1 MRACIR
7 TLERYS
13 CQAKPRDKII
23 HGSKILTKR
32 QRTFLALP
40 SDMIQNHTA
49 PRTALRILSLLAVL
63 ASLFL
68 TASGM
73 ASGQAAHPD
82 NSSSQIDKPYVL
94 LISIDGYRYDYSEK
108 FGAANL
114 IEFARQGVRA
124 KALIPEYPTL
134 TFPNHYSIATGLY
147 PEHHG
152 IVENSFWDP
161 ALQAGFKFT
170 NPADAGDGRWWGG
183 TPLWVLAEQQGMR
196 TAAYFWVGTEAS
208 IQATRPTYYYL
219 YSSKVAMETQI
230 QQVMEWLNL
239 PKAQRPHLML
249 LYLSKVD
256 HEAHLHGPEA
266 TETRDAVKAVDAAL
280 GQLFEQVR
288 ATGLGVNVVV
298 VSDHG
303 MAQVSREVRFTDEEF
318 DGAKFVAGTT
328 QIDVYSKDP
337 NVIDKLYARFQHK
350 DEQIIVYRKQD
361 IPAAL
366 HYSDNNRIGDL
377 VLMATSPLRFR
388 YDAPG
393 ARPSGKVEGMHG
405 YDVARVPEMK
415 GIFYARGPAIKAGLV
430 IEEFQNINVYP
441 FVARIL
447 GLNAPKVDGDLAVL
461 APILK
466 VSHRPRM
473 RPNKN

>member
-1 MRACIR
+1 MR
-7 TLERYS
+7 
-13 CQAKPRDKII
+13 
-23 HGSKILTKR
+23 
-32 QRTFLALP
+32 
-40 SDMIQNHTA
+40 TA
-49 PRTALRILSLLAVL
+49 PGAVLRILSIVALLG
-63 ASLFL
+63 SLNFMGSRV
-68 TASGM
+68 AF
-73 ASGQAAHPD
+73 GQAAHPD
-82 NSSSQIDKPYVL
+82 NSPAQIDKPYVL

-108 FGAANL
+108 YGASNL
-114 IEFARQGVRA
+114 IELGRQGVRA

-170 NPADAGDGRWWGG
+170 NPTDAGDGRWWGG

-208 IQATRPTYYYL
+208 IQNTRPTYYYV
-219 YSSKVAMETQI
+219 YNSKTAMETQT
-230 QQVMEWLNL
+230 QQVVEWLKL
-239 PKAQRPHLML
+239 PKAQRPHLIL

-256 HEAHLHGPEA
+256 HEAHLHGPDA
-266 TETRDAVKAVDAAL
+266 PETRDAVKEVDAAL
-280 GQLFEQVR
+280 GPLFAQVR

-303 MAQVSREVRFTDEEF
+303 MAQVSREIRFTDEEF
-318 DGAKFVAGTT
+318 EGAKFVAGTT

-337 NVIDKLYARFQHK
+337 KLIDKLFARFQHK
-350 DEQIIVYRKQD
+350 DEQVVVYRKRD

-366 HYSDNNRIGDL
+366 HYGENNRIGDL
-377 VLMATSPLRFR
+377 VLMATSPVRFR

-415 GIFYARGPAIKAGLV
+415 GIFYAQGPAIKKGLV

-441 FVARIL
+441 FVAKIL
-447 GLNAPKVDGDLAVL
+447 GLSAPKIDGDLAVL
-461 APILK
+461 APILNT
-466 VSHRPRM
+466 SHRPRM